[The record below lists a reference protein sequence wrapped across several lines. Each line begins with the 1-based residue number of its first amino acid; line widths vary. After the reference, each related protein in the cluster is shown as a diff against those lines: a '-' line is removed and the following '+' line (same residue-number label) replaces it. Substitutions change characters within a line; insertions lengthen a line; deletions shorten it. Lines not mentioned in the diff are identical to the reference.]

1 MKWKSLILAASILV
15 NVGLVSFVV
24 LGHDP
29 MTPVFISEAQA
40 QLRSVGG
47 GGYVVVAAR
56 SSSND
61 DAVWIIDNR
70 EKRLNI
76 YQEHKKSVVRV
87 ASVDL
92 RAKFGANLAGD
103 LIMMPAMISSSTEAV
118 YVIDPV
124 GKKMVAFVLGRKGAV
139 GTLGARDLDVDFKK

>member
-15 NVGLVSFVV
+15 NVGLVCYVV

-40 QLRSVGG
+40 QLRTVRG
-47 GGYVVVAAR
+47 GGYVVTSAR
-56 SSSND
+56 TSSNS
-61 DAVWIIDNR
+61 DAVWVIDNR
-70 EKRLNI
+70 EKRLII
-76 YQEHKKSVVRV
+76 YEEQKKSIARM

-92 RAKFGANLAGD
+92 RAKFGANVGD

-118 YVIDPV
+118 YIIDPI
-124 GKKMVAFVLGRKGAV
+124 GKKMVAFVLGRKGV
-139 GTLGARDLDVDFKK
+139 GVIGRGRDLDVDFKK